1 MKRTDGKVEIL
12 RYTKYYEQDG
22 KLRAYANRAM
32 LLTTLFAVVAI
43 GALGFAVVVH
53 LQPPTVIHVDSSG
66 NATVVGRPASIN
78 PDPATSVVLA
88 SQIGTDTTEAAPTP
102 LEGKALVRR
111 FLEHYLAYTP
121 ESVDRSFAESLNMMT
136 TNLRTFTLNKLRDQ
150 DTVGKI
156 KEDHIISDF
165 RIRSIDQAK
174 DAPWTYVVFGV
185 KEVHRVK
192 NTAEVI
198 DRIVGRY
205 DIRLVEEQRSERNP
219 SGLLIAEYSERQM
232 VGDREAGL
240 LQESTLE
247 KQR

>member
-1 MKRTDGKVEIL
+1 MKRTDGKAEIL

-22 KLRAYANRAM
+22 KLRAYANRTM
-32 LLTTLFAVVAI
+32 LLTILFAIVAT
-43 GALGFAVVVH
+43 GVLGFAVVVH
-53 LQPPTVIHVDSSG
+53 LQPPTVIRVDSTG
-66 NATVVGRPASIN
+66 NATVVGRQARI
-78 PDPATSVVLA
+78 DPAPSLVLA
-88 SQIGTDTTEAAPTP
+88 SQISTDATEVAPTP
-102 LEGKALVRR
+102 LEGKAVVRR

-136 TNLRTFTLNKLRDQ
+136 ANLRTFTLNKLRDQ

-205 DIRLVEEQRSERNP
+205 DIRLAKEQRSERNP

-240 LQESTLE
+240 LQETTLE